1 MTDDGRRRYN
11 PDDQAIQVPVD
22 ASEPHTKLRPDGNRL
37 QDAIDNLIS
46 EVAASND
53 AQQAI
58 GALEN
63 LVSQLRTANQNLVLA
78 TVKAQTL
85 RDEAEAVNRRQNE
98 FLAMLAHEL
107 RNPLAPISNAAT
119 VLERITAA
127 HPLLPKVHNVLSRQV
142 QHMARLL
149 DDLLDASRVS
159 SGKISLQKHAVSLT
173 DIIERAVEVSRP
185 LIDKRSQQLTISAPF
200 DALTIEGDLVRLAQV
215 FSNLL
220 INASK
225 YTQDEGLIGLTVE
238 QHGDI
243 VSVTISDNGSGIAPD
258 VQPYIFD
265 LFTQGPRSL
274 ARTEGGLG
282 VGLTVAKSIIEMHGG
297 GITVKS
303 DGLGYGSSFR
313 VTLPAHA
320 IAPSDGTPSTR
331 QAAQPGRCQ
340 ILLVEDNLDASDT
353 LKMLLELEGHVVDTA
368 PDGLRGLAMATTN
381 PYDFL
386 ICDIGLPGIDGFE
399 LVAQLQQ
406 RRDRPIPRMIAL
418 SGYGQPED
426 RAKALHAGFDE
437 YLVKPVDG
445 QQLLRAISLLA
456 APLSTNAVM

>member
-1 MTDDGRRRYN
+1 MTDDGRRRDT
-11 PDDQAIQVPVD
+11 PDEQAIQASIDVD
-22 ASEPHTKLRPDGNRL
+22 EPDAKIRPDGNRL

-53 AQQAI
+53 TQQAI
-58 GALEN
+58 STLEN

-119 VLERITAA
+119 ILERITAA

-185 LIDKRSQQLTISAPF
+185 LIDKRSQQLTISAPS
-200 DALTIEGDLVRLAQV
+200 DAVIIDGDLVRLAQV

-225 YTQDEGLIGLTVE
+225 YTQDDGLIGLTVE
-238 QHGDI
+238 RLGDI
-243 VSVTISDNGSGIAPD
+243 VGVTISDNGIGIAPD

-320 IAPSDGTPSTR
+320 SAPSDSAHPVR
-331 QAAQPGRCQ
+331 QAAQPGRYQ
-340 ILLVEDNLDASDT
+340 VLLVEDNIDASDT

-368 PDGLRGLAMATTN
+368 PDGLRGLAMATAARF
-381 PYDFL
+381 DFL

-399 LVAQLQQ
+399 LIAQLQQ
-406 RRDRPIPRMIAL
+406 RRDHPMPRMIAL

-445 QQLLRAISLLA
+445 QQLLRAVSSLA
-456 APLSTNAVM
+456 APLTVGALA

>member
-1 MTDDGRRRYN
+1 MTDDGRRRYDPN
-11 PDDQAIQVPVD
+11 DQAIQVPVD

-46 EVAASND
+46 EVTASND

-185 LIDKRSQQLTISAPF
+185 LIDKRSQQLTISAPC
-200 DALTIEGDLVRLAQV
+200 DALIIDGDLVRLAQV

-238 QHGDI
+238 RHGDI
-243 VSVTISDNGSGIAPD
+243 LIITVSDNGGGIAPE

-282 VGLTVAKSIIEMHGG
+282 VGLTVAKSIVEMHGG
-297 GITVKS
+297 DITVKS
-303 DGLGYGSSFR
+303 DGLGRGSSFR

-320 IAPSDGTPSTR
+320 IAPSDATQSTR
-331 QAAQPGRCQ
+331 QAAQPGRYQ

-368 PDGLRGLAMATTN
+368 PDGLRGLAMATAN

-399 LVAQLQQ
+399 LIAQLQQ
-406 RRDRPIPRMIAL
+406 RRDRPTPRMIAL

-456 APLSTNAVM
+456 APLSASAAT

>member
-1 MTDDGRRRYN
+1 MEEADLK
-11 PDDQAIQVPVD
+11 I
-22 ASEPHTKLRPDGNRL
+22 RPDGNRL
-37 QDAIDNLIS
+37 KDAIDNLIS
-46 EVAASND
+46 EVTASND
-53 AQQAI
+53 TQQAI
-58 GALEN
+58 TTLEN

-159 SGKISLQKHAVSLT
+159 SGKISLQKHAVSLA

-185 LIDKRSQQLTISAPF
+185 LIDKRSQQLTISAPS
-200 DALTIEGDLVRLAQV
+200 DALIIDGDLVRLAQV

-225 YTQDEGLIGLTVE
+225 YTQDEGVIGLTVE
-238 QHGDI
+238 QHGEI
-243 VSVTISDNGSGIAPD
+243 VSITISDNGIGITPE

-282 VGLTVAKSIIEMHGG
+282 VGLTVAKSIVEMHGG

-303 DGLGYGSSFR
+303 DGPGCGSSFR

-320 IAPSDGTPSTR
+320 IAPSASTQSAR
-331 QAAQPGRCQ
+331 QSAQPGRYQ

-368 PDGLRGLAMATTN
+368 PDGLRGLALATAAHF
-381 PYDFL
+381 DFL

-399 LVAQLQQ
+399 LIAQLQQ
-406 RRDRPIPRMIAL
+406 RRDQPMPRMIAL

-445 QQLLRAISLLA
+445 QQLLRAVSSLA
-456 APLSTNAVM
+456 APFSAGVIT